1 MDMLTT
7 SSLQAELLDWS
18 CAERGLFYQPVKRQL
33 TLRLDADVVAWFK
46 NQTTSD
52 EGYQT
57 RINRAL
63 HEYCIAWT
71 SRAVAFSDV
80 LGPLGKEIGQD
91 RAKSYGG
98 APQSMKMGTIASPWR

>member
-1 MDMLTT
+1 
-7 SSLQAELLDWS
+7 
-18 CAERGLFYQPVKRQL
+18 
-33 TLRLDADVVAWFK
+33 VAWFK

-80 LGPLGKEIGQD
+80 LGPLGKEIAGIVQ
-91 RAKSYGG
+91 KSYGG
-98 APQSMKMGTIASPWR
+98 APYGNRTRVSAMKGLFDRPTASAGVY

>member
-1 MDMLTT
+1 M
-7 SSLQAELLDWS
+7 
-18 CAERGLFYQPVKRQL
+18 
-33 TLRLDADVVAWFK
+33 
-46 NQTTSD
+46 SD